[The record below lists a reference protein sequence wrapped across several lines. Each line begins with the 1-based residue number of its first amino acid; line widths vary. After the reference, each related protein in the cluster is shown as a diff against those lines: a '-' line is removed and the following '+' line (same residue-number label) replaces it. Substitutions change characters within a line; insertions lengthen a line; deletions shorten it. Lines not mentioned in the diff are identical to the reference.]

1 MWPPQSVNTWPTP
14 APLSVRATSSPP
26 VIQSQGA
33 APSEPPRLSS
43 RQPPRFTDSP
53 RPAGPQPR
61 DGLRL
66 ALPHPTDSPRGARR
80 RASAAAVRLAR
91 PHPQTRLGP
100 RGPRPPPARRPP
112 HPHPKPPPAR
122 RGPPPPPP
130 AGPPPPLPPPRRGRR
145 APSPATPGGSPAQI
159 HSPAPRRASP
169 RPRGRRSARTAT
181 STDSPRGARRR
192 ASAAAARLARP
203 HPQARLGRRGP
214 SPATACG
221 SHCHSPE
228 FLPLDGL
235 AVEAL
240 GDEDVANAMDHR
252 LAPADV
258 GDEPGDVGDQT
269 RDRLGEAARSRPRGA
284 RSARPRPVGREAGG
298 PPRERSERRGGCEPA
313 RGARPRGERR
323 ASREARR
330 VELGQDRA
338 DRHDT
343 DLLGDKERTPRIGA
357 GKNEAAKRPLE
368 GDGVAGLEAPE
379 PLRADSAG
387 RHVGAER
394 EPRGEL
400 RRRGDRVGADGL
412 RAERDRHP
420 LARGE
425 LERGRLLQPKVDLQD
440 LG

>member
-26 VIQSQGA
+26 VIQSEEAGPLRTSPAVIASASEIYRLASPAPAARTA
-33 APSEPPRLSS
+33 APRRPAARPTPS
-43 RQPPRFTDSP
+43 TDSPPPAGPPPPHRPPAPPPPPPTPP

-66 ALPHPTDSPRGARR
+66 A
-80 RASAAAVRLAR
+80 R
-91 PHPQTRLGP
+91 PHPQTRLG
-100 RGPRPPPARRPP
+100 
-112 HPHPKPPPAR
+112 R
-122 RGPPPPPP
+122 RGPN
-130 AGPPPPLPPPRRGRR
+130 
-145 APSPATPGGSPAQI
+145 
-159 HSPAPRRASP
+159 
-169 RPRGRRSARTAT
+169 
-181 STDSPRGARRR
+181 
-192 ASAAAARLARP
+192 
-203 HPQARLGRRGP
+203 
-214 SPATACG
+214 PATACG
-221 SHCHSPE
+221 SHGHSPE

-240 GDEDVANAMDHR
+240 GDEDVADAMDHR

-269 RDRLGEAARSRPRGA
+269 RDRLGEATRSVPRGA
-284 RSARPRPVGREAGG
+284 RSARHHRMVREAGV
-298 PPRERSERRGGCEPA
+298 PPGQRAERRVVCEPA
-313 RGARPRGERR
+313 RVARPLGERR
-323 ASREARR
+323 AAPEARR

-343 DLLGDKERTPRIGA
+343 DLLGDEERTPRIGA
-357 GKNEAAKRPLE
+357 GENEAAERPLE
-368 GDGVAGLEAPE
+368 ADGVAGLEAPE

-387 RHVGAER
+387 SHVGAER

-400 RRRGDRVGADGL
+400 RRRGDRVGADGP

-420 LARGE
+420 LARGK

>member
-26 VIQSQGA
+26 VIQSEGAGPLRTSPAVIASASEIYRLASPAPAARTA
-33 APSEPPRLSS
+33 APRRPAARTATS
-43 RQPPRFTDSP
+43 TDSP

-66 ALPHPTDSPRGARR
+66 A
-80 RASAAAVRLAR
+80 R
-91 PHPQTRLGP
+91 PHPQT
-100 RGPRPPPARRPP
+100 
-112 HPHPKPPPAR
+112 
-122 RGPPPPPP
+122 
-130 AGPPPPLPPPRRGRR
+130 
-145 APSPATPGGSPAQI
+145 
-159 HSPAPRRASP
+159 
-169 RPRGRRSARTAT
+169 
-181 STDSPRGARRR
+181 
-192 ASAAAARLARP
+192 
-203 HPQARLGRRGP
+203 RLGRRGP

-221 SHCHSPE
+221 SHGHSPE

-240 GDEDVANAMDHR
+240 GDEDVADAMDHR

-269 RDRLGEAARSRPRGA
+269 RDRLGEAARSVP
-284 RSARPRPVGREAGG
+284 RSARHRRMVREAGV
-298 PPRERSERRGGCEPA
+298 PPRERAERRVVCEPA
-313 RGARPRGERR
+313 RVARPVGERR
-323 ASREARR
+323 AAPEARR

-343 DLLGDKERTPRIGA
+343 DLLGDEERTPRIGA

-387 RHVGAER
+387 SHVGAER

>member
-1 MWPPQSVNTWPTP
+1 MWPPQSVNTWSTP

-26 VIQSQGA
+26 VIQSEGAGPLRTSPAVIASASEIYRLASPAPAARTA
-33 APSEPPRLSS
+33 APRRPAARTTTS
-43 RQPPRFTDSP
+43 TDSP

-61 DGLRL
+61 
-66 ALPHPTDSPRGARR
+66 
-80 RASAAAVRLAR
+80 
-91 PHPQTRLGP
+91 
-100 RGPRPPPARRPP
+100 
-112 HPHPKPPPAR
+112 
-122 RGPPPPPP
+122 
-130 AGPPPPLPPPRRGRR
+130 
-145 APSPATPGGSPAQI
+145 
-159 HSPAPRRASP
+159 
-169 RPRGRRSARTAT
+169 
-181 STDSPRGARRR
+181 
-192 ASAAAARLARP
+192 
-203 HPQARLGRRGP
+203 
-214 SPATACG
+214 CG
-221 SHCHSPE
+221 SHGHSPE

-240 GDEDVANAMDHR
+240 GDEDVADAMDHR

-269 RDRLGEAARSRPRGA
+269 RDRLGEAARSVPRGA
-284 RSARPRPVGREAGG
+284 RSARHHRMVREAGV
-298 PPRERSERRGGCEPA
+298 PPGQRAERRVVCEPA
-313 RGARPRGERR
+313 RVARPVGERR
-323 ASREARR
+323 AAPEARR

-343 DLLGDKERTPRIGA
+343 DLLGDEERTPRIGA
-357 GKNEAAKRPLE
+357 GENEAAERPLE
-368 GDGVAGLEAPE
+368 ADGVAGLEAPE

-387 RHVGAER
+387 SHVGAER

>member
-1 MWPPQSVNTWPTP
+1 MWPPQNVNTWSTP

-26 VIQSQGA
+26 VIQSEGA
-33 APSEPPRLSS
+33 GPLRTSPAVIASASEIYRLASPAAAARTTTS
-43 RQPPRFTDSP
+43 TDSP

-61 DGLRL
+61 
-66 ALPHPTDSPRGARR
+66 
-80 RASAAAVRLAR
+80 
-91 PHPQTRLGP
+91 
-100 RGPRPPPARRPP
+100 
-112 HPHPKPPPAR
+112 
-122 RGPPPPPP
+122 
-130 AGPPPPLPPPRRGRR
+130 
-145 APSPATPGGSPAQI
+145 
-159 HSPAPRRASP
+159 
-169 RPRGRRSARTAT
+169 
-181 STDSPRGARRR
+181 
-192 ASAAAARLARP
+192 
-203 HPQARLGRRGP
+203 
-214 SPATACG
+214 CG
-221 SHCHSPE
+221 SHGHSPE

-240 GDEDVANAMDHR
+240 GDEDVADAMDHR

-269 RDRLGEAARSRPRGA
+269 RDRLGEAARSVP
-284 RSARPRPVGREAGG
+284 RSARHRRMVREAGV
-298 PPRERSERRGGCEPA
+298 PPRERAERRVVCEPA
-313 RGARPRGERR
+313 RVARPVGERR
-323 ASREARR
+323 AAPEARR

-343 DLLGDKERTPRIGA
+343 DLLGDEERTPRIGA

-387 RHVGAER
+387 SHVGAER